1 MKMKLVSVLLTVS
14 LLLTA
19 CGSSNTAS
27 VDTSSVEPTAS
38 GEVATSVP
46 TQTDTVSSVDVDE
59 GLFDVEITIPASFM
73 EGNTQEDL
81 DTAVEENG
89 YKSATLND
97 DGSVTYV
104 MSKQQ
109 HKKLMQEMRDSFN
122 TALDELVGSED
133 YPNITDIKVN
143 DDFTDFTVTT
153 TSTELGLAE
162 AVSVWGFYLYGGMY
176 GAFNGTP
183 ADNVS
188 VTFVNA
194 DTGEVISTSNSS
206 DME

>member
-38 GEVATSVP
+38 GEVAASAP
-46 TQTDTVSSVDVDE
+46 TQTDTVSSIDVDE
-59 GLFDVEITIPASFM
+59 GLFDVEITIPSSFM
-73 EGNTQEDL
+73 EGTTQEDL
-81 DTAVEENG
+81 DTNVKEYG

-97 DGSVTYV
+97 DGSATYV
-104 MSKQQ
+104 MTKKQ
-109 HKKLMQEMRDSFN
+109 HKEMMQGMQDSIN
-122 TALDELVGSED
+122 ETLDEMIGSDD

-183 ADNVS
+183 ADNIS